1 MRRLIIN
8 LQRLR
13 QDKTKEECSVIC
25 YQLRCQIGFIRG
37 NRPKLKCFQ
46 DIMIEHA
53 DDFLNKGI
61 GMKVIKIKLEY
72 GCFPVWMYGENNELI
87 INTVDNPYTIRASV
101 NKATG
106 NSGTVFYTQ
115 QG

>member
-1 MRRLIIN
+1 M
-8 LQRLR
+8 QRLR
-13 QDKTKEECSVIC
+13 QDKTEEECSVIC

-72 GCFPVWMYGENNELI
+72 GCFPVWMYGENDELI

>member
-1 MRRLIIN
+1 
-8 LQRLR
+8 
-13 QDKTKEECSVIC
+13 
-25 YQLRCQIGFIRG
+25 
-37 NRPKLKCFQ
+37 
-46 DIMIEHA
+46 
-53 DDFLNKGI
+53 
-61 GMKVIKIKLEY
+61 MKVIKIKLEY
-72 GCFPVWMYGENNELI
+72 GCFPVWMYGENDELI